1 MVTTE
6 TTAIKTRETMEI
18 LDFRHFETD
27 KTIMPFIKTMTL
39 DDHVIILKYYKPL
52 YTHHILT

>member
-39 DDHVIILKYYKPL
+39 DDHLIIN
-52 YTHHILT
+52 